1 MTNDD
6 VRVDNNVRVDSDVIV
21 DSDVRVASDNGSD
34 ASEFYSGERF
44 KISGRSEGGSWSSS
58 ERRSAVE
65 EASKGSGAGSLSGC
79 HDNQGFVED
88 DGQIS
93 GGSGGSFVCE
103 L

>member
-1 MTNDD
+1 MRGQGATERANDD
-6 VRVDNNVRVDSDVIV
+6 VREDNDVIV
-21 DSDVRVASDNGSD
+21 DNDVRVASDNGSD

-44 KISGRSEGGSWSSS
+44 KISGRSEDGSWSSS

-65 EASKGSGAGSLSGC
+65 EASGAGSLSGC

-93 GGSGGSFVCE
+93 GGSGGSFVVE